1 MEQLPQPCP
10 NRLVFRYNRCM
21 EKEAFAQKLLLPEL
35 DTDSKE
41 SQNCDHFIQQL
52 MPLLEHIR
60 RNSPRTYQQAID
72 QFRLH
77 WENKIHSANLQDTLE
92 YLLIYLK
99 QNFGMQFYL
108 EENED
113 SFYLESLH
121 CPLVHAL
128 NLRGNHVEIERKT
141 LCFHCSNYHYLKF
154 LDLHSTASHLSLH
167 PTGCQFTIEKTGE
180 DQINPLFY

>member
-1 MEQLPQPCP
+1 MPKSTSFSVQYIYGKRGIC
-10 NRLVFRYNRCM
+10 
-21 EKEAFAQKLLLPEL
+21 KKLLVPEL
-35 DTDSKE
+35 DNGSKE

-77 WENKIHSANLQDTLE
+77 WESKIHSANLQDTLE

-108 EENED
+108 EMKTV
-113 SFYLESLH
+113 YL
-121 CPLVHAL
+121 
-128 NLRGNHVEIERKT
+128 
-141 LCFHCSNYHYLKF
+141 
-154 LDLHSTASHLSLH
+154 
-167 PTGCQFTIEKTGE
+167 
-180 DQINPLFY
+180 

>member
-99 QNFGMQFYL
+99 QNF
-108 EENED
+108 
-113 SFYLESLH
+113 
-121 CPLVHAL
+121 
-128 NLRGNHVEIERKT
+128 
-141 LCFHCSNYHYLKF
+141 
-154 LDLHSTASHLSLH
+154 
-167 PTGCQFTIEKTGE
+167 
-180 DQINPLFY
+180 